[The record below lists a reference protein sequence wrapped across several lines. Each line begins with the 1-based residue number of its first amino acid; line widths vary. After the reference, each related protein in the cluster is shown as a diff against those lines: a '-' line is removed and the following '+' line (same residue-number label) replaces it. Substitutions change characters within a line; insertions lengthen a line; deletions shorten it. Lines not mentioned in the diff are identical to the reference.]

1 MSESDYSLRKHLTKL
16 SANDLARV
24 KELSELDLTGLN
36 ETAIRE
42 QFLAP
47 LLSILGYRP
56 KDDYQVLYEDSFA
69 LRDWYVMYGRTRF
82 KLDYR
87 LVVWKSGLWLLEAKP
102 GPKENAE
109 SRHFKPEDAQQAF
122 SYSTHPDIDAPI
134 FAVSNGAVTSVYDRD
149 VEGLEPILTVTQEEL
164 PAKIDQL
171 RELLAAD
178 QVQFYLKRKL
188 LKRIEQVLS
197 SELVLSRPD
206 EFVDAVR
213 HIATRVRPRVHNNFR
228 ANAAAGQSITE
239 RWDELVSSSRPY
251 EIIETFFLQ
260 QMPGGLLKR
269 LCQKVAGSVPVG
281 GEYLFFSRLLLEE
294 LRPVTIHYH
303 HNVFYLLGVLAER
316 GVVSDYVPRELRG
329 SDPKKI
335 SASDL
340 FVWWWDLLVSGFR
353 ARPELRVLWLVEGTA
368 GRIAKRLLLVPDDQ
382 RKNIERQAQIIRF
395 MLAERDVDRS
405 LVSPAA
411 IIIRQVEGMILAALA
426 EFVDEFYD
434 EERREFKLAL
444 ARQRY
449 EALLAVE
456 KRLDAENYDA
466 IVKELGD
473 SRSALIDF
481 DSINKTYDLLGAGA
495 INIAREFPQLY
506 QQASQTVGTE
516 AAILASLNTAAG
528 VRFCEEQGIN
538 VEKLTPTQMQLVR
551 AERFKF

>member
-1 MSESDYSLRKHLTKL
+1 MSDSDYSLRKHLTKL
-16 SANDLARV
+16 SADDLARV

-47 LLSILGYRP
+47 LLRILGYRP
-56 KDDYQVLYEDSFA
+56 KDDYQVLYEDTFA
-69 LRDWYVMYGRTRF
+69 VRDWYVMYGRKRF

-87 LVVWKSGLWLLEAKP
+87 FVIWKSGLWLLEAKP
-102 GPKENAE
+102 GPEASAE
-109 SRHFKPEDAQQAF
+109 SRHFKSEDAQQAF

-134 FAVSNGAVTSVYDRD
+134 FAVSNGAITAVFDRD
-149 VEGLEPILTVTQEEL
+149 VVGLEPILTVTQEEL

-213 HIATRVRPRVHNNFR
+213 HIATRVRPRVHDNFR
-228 ANAAAGQSITE
+228 ANFAAGQFITE
-239 RWDELVSSSRPY
+239 RWDELVSGSRPY

-260 QMPGGLLKR
+260 QMPGGLVKR
-269 LCQKVAGSVPVG
+269 LCHKIANTVPVG
-281 GEYLFFSRLLLEE
+281 GEYLFFARLLLEE

-303 HNVFYLLGVLAER
+303 HNVLYLLGVLAER
-316 GVVSDYVPRELRG
+316 GAASEYVPRELREG
-329 SDPKKI
+329 GRRKI
-335 SASDL
+335 PASEL
-340 FVWWWDLLVSGFR
+340 FSWWLDLLVTGFR

-368 GRIAKRLLLVPDDQ
+368 GRISKRLLLVPDDQ
-382 RKNIERQAQIIRF
+382 RQRIELQAQIIRF

-411 IIIRQVEGMILAALA
+411 IMIRQVEGMILAALA

-466 IVKELGD
+466 IVRELGE
-473 SRSALIDF
+473 SWSALIDF

-495 INIAREFPQLY
+495 INIAREFPQFY
-506 QQASQTVGTE
+506 QQVSETVKTE
-516 AAILASLNTAAG
+516 AAALASLNAAAG
-528 VRFCEEQGIN
+528 TRFCEEHGIK
-538 VEKLTPTQMQLVR
+538 VEKLTPAQMQLIR